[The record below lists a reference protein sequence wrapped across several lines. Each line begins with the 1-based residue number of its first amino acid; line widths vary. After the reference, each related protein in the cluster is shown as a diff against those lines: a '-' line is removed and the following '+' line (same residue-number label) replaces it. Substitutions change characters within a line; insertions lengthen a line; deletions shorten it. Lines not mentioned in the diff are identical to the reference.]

1 MLDFSGFNIDSSKFS
16 YIEGDTEKTSHTIT
30 FVKLF
35 TRILLKLKKLKYLN
49 FTNNIIDTKSYN
61 NIFRLGNSNAKPDI
75 TNAIMLITDEN
86 KVRRIKFNTRD
97 CSTPKFIDI
106 IKDYKN
112 PIYFYNSHS
121 LINYKN
127 PAVDKQI
134 KSIIG

>member
-1 MLDFSGFNIDSSKFS
+1 
-16 YIEGDTEKTSHTIT
+16 
-30 FVKLF
+30 
-35 TRILLKLKKLKYLN
+35 
-49 FTNNIIDTKSYN
+49 
-61 NIFRLGNSNAKPDI
+61 
-75 TNAIMLITDEN
+75 MLITDEN